1 MPCGLCLI
9 FVEAFLVEHQQL
21 GRGLSYPLTTLV
33 LPCGSRVEMWGL
45 PRTSDPEASTKDT
58 AGPGP
63 HRAGEAVCNIYGE
76 RSGAVGRKAKG
87 QPRTLSY
94 VQYLCYFLDE
104 YFPKHLFMQ

>member
-1 MPCGLCLI
+1 
-9 FVEAFLVEHQQL
+9 
-21 GRGLSYPLTTLV
+21 
-33 LPCGSRVEMWGL
+33 MWGL

-63 HRAGEAVCNIYGE
+63 HRVGEAVCNIWRTLWG
-76 RSGAVGRKAKG
+76 SGRKAKG
-87 QPRTLSY
+87 QHCSLSC